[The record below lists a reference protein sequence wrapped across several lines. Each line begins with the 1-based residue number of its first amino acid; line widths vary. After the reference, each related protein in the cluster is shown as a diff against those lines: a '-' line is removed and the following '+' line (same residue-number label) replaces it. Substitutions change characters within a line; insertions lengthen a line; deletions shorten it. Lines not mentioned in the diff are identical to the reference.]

1 MNVRLFNS
9 VASAPI
15 SWNMVI
21 RGYASSDTLREVVL
35 VFLDIKRRGV
45 RPNKLTFPFLVKAH
59 TGSFALKEGKQ
70 IHVEVVKFGLA
81 CDVYVNNNLVHF
93 YRSCCWLEDVIGY
106 FVKMMD
112 FRFEPDETKMVV
124 AIFACIKVGNLSLG
138 KWIHFQVI
146 ERGMVLNYQLGTA
159 LVDMYM
165 KCGAMGYARLVFN
178 TMKERNMWT

>member
-1 MNVRLFNS
+1 
-9 VASAPI
+9 
-15 SWNMVI
+15 MVI

-93 YRSCCWLEDVIGY
+93 YRSCKKV
-106 FVKMMD
+106 MD
-112 FRFEPDETKMVV
+112 
-124 AIFACIKVGNLSLG
+124 
-138 KWIHFQVI
+138 
-146 ERGMVLNYQLGTA
+146 
-159 LVDMYM
+159 
-165 KCGAMGYARLVFN
+165 ARKVFN
-178 TMKERNMWT
+178 EMVR